1 MVANRHDEM
10 AEQGA
15 QMLLSGC
22 AKNRFNKSKSLVTT
36 KKSPSFTLQRD
47 MVDLKRVNDFLRLL
61 IVNH

>member
-1 MVANRHDEM
+1 
-10 AEQGA
+10 
-15 QMLLSGC
+15 MLLSGC